1 MKKFMYCLMALVMA
15 FSVTGCG
22 GEKPL
27 ETKMTSEEMAKAV
40 TESQSGLSE
49 LKQTVSG
56 DDDFASWIS
65 DYYEIDTGLIEDG
78 AVYYAE
84 GVEAGE
90 VAVLLVGDEKDT
102 ETVQNA
108 LEQYKEGRKEVFEG
122 YAPKQAALAEN
133 GIVAVNGR
141 YVTLF
146 ICEDTS
152 AAKAEFLNCF
162 GEQAKT
168 SSAKNEISG
177 DDTPDSSGQVEGS
190 PEEKEKTKNGYD
202 SAAVLQAWESG
213 DNSSLSERDSRILE
227 GAKKVITQEIK
238 ENMSDYEKE
247 LAIHDWIT
255 DWSEF
260 DYGIFGRSSNKIT
273 DGSDT
278 PYGVLIDRSAMC
290 QGYSSTFQLFMDM
303 LKIECITVFG
313 KPNSDGV
320 QHSWNMV
327 RLNGEWYCVDV
338 AWDDPIGGSPGHT
351 YFNATSEEFRGD
363 GIHNWDDSS
372 VPEATGTKYSYK

>member
-1 MKKFMYCLMALVMA
+1 MKKFMYCLMVLAMA

-27 ETKMTSEEMAKAV
+27 ETKMTPEEMAKAV
-40 TESQSGLSE
+40 TESQSGLPA
-49 LKQTVSG
+49 LKQTISG
-56 DDDFASWIS
+56 DEDFASWIS

-108 LEQYKEGRKEVFEG
+108 LKQYKEGRKEVFEG

-133 GIVAVNGR
+133 GTVTVNGR
-141 YVTLF
+141 YVSLF

-152 AAKAEFLNCF
+152 AAKAAFLNCF

-168 SSAKNEISG
+168 SSRKNEISG
-177 DDTPDSSGQVEGS
+177 ADTSNPSGQVEDS
-190 PEEKEKTKNGYD
+190 PEEKTKNGYD
-202 SAAVLQAWESG
+202 SVAVLQAWESG
-213 DNSSLSERDSRILE
+213 DSSSLSERDSRILE

-255 DWSEF
+255 GWSEF
-260 DYGIFGRSSNKIT
+260 DYGIFGRSSDEIE

-313 KPNSDGV
+313 KPNSGGV

-327 RLNGEWYCVDV
+327 RLDGEWYCVDV

-372 VPEATGTKYSYK
+372 VPEAAGTKYSYK